1 MTKGLTR
8 DLVEVF
14 LLAIGLYLLATTT
27 VETVHVVGLSMYPSL
42 NDGDL
47 LIASKLDYR
56 LHQPERGDIIILRDP
71 FDPSRD
77 FIKRVIGLPGDH
89 ILIRDHHVLVNG
101 VVLNE
106 PYLREGWLA
115 SANWPTS
122 TPEAVDG
129 ETVPGDSYFVLGD
142 NRDHS
147 SDSRLFGY
155 VFKSQI
161 DGRAVARFWPYQRME
176 VLNVRPTLAKE

>member
-1 MTKGLTR
+1 
-8 DLVEVF
+8 
-14 LLAIGLYLLATTT
+14 
-27 VETVHVVGLSMYPSL
+27 MYPAL

-56 LHQPERGDIIILRDP
+56 LHAPERGDIIILRDP

-89 ILIRDHHVLVNG
+89 MLIRDHHVLVNG
-101 VVLNE
+101 VLLNE
-106 PYLREGWLA
+106 PYLHGGWIA
-115 SANWPTS
+115 TANWPN
-122 TPEAVDG
+122 TPDSVDG
-129 ETVPGDSYFVLGD
+129 ETVPADSYFVLGD

-155 VFKSQI
+155 VAKAQI
-161 DGRAVARFWPYQRME
+161 DGRAVIRFWPYQRIE
-176 VLNVRPTLAKE
+176 LLNIRPTLAKS

>member
-1 MTKGLTR
+1 
-8 DLVEVF
+8 
-14 LLAIGLYLLATTT
+14 
-27 VETVHVVGLSMYPSL
+27 MYPAL

-56 LHQPERGDIIILRDP
+56 LHGPERGDIIILRDP
-71 FDPSRD
+71 FDTSRD

-89 ILIRDHHVLVNG
+89 IMIRDHHVLVNG

-106 PYLREGWLA
+106 PYLHGGWIA
-115 SANWPTS
+115 TANWPG
-122 TPEAVDG
+122 TPDAVDG
-129 ETVPGDSYFVLGD
+129 ETVPAGSYFVLGD

-155 VFKSQI
+155 VTKDQI
-161 DGRAVARFWPYQRME
+161 DGKAVVRFWPYQRIE
-176 VLNVRPTLAKE
+176 LLNVRPTLAKE